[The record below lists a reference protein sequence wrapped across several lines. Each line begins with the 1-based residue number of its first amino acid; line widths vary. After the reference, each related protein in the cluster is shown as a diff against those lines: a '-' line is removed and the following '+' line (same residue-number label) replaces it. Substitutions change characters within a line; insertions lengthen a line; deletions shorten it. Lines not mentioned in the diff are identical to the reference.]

1 MIIEKV
7 VNEYLQEA
15 LEMDEVYNED
25 PDGIE
30 PPYVVIEKTGAGQ
43 ENLINRSTL
52 AIKSYGASLYETIL
66 LNDQVKAAMDVI
78 DSAILQIS
86 DSSLDSDYDY
96 SDTAKKRYRYQAVYN
111 LIHY

>member
-1 MIIEKV
+1 MIIEQV

-15 LEMDEVYNED
+15 LDMDAVYNED
-25 PDGIE
+25 PDGE
-30 PPYVVIEKTGAGQ
+30 KPPYVVIEKTGSGR

-52 AIKSYGASLYETIL
+52 AIKSYGSSLLEAIT
-66 LNDQVKAAMDVI
+66 LNDMVKAAMDDI
-78 DSAILQIS
+78 DSEILQIS
-86 DSSLDSDYDY
+86 DSSLDSDYDF